1 MPVFFRPEFVLFKL
15 VDCLVICICD
25 LNRIYDTNVSMIKH
39 EENTVNDFKDVDET
53 DNSISARKGIYLAPN
68 LVTTAA
74 LFSGFFAI
82 LAGMNGEFEK
92 ACIAIFVAMIL
103 DGLDGRVARWTN
115 TESEFGE
122 QYDSLSDLVSFGLA
136 PALVMYQWALVYM
149 RDDGITYGRLGWMAA
164 FIYVACAALRL
175 ARFNS
180 QIDVTDK
187 KYFTGLP
194 SPSAAALVAGLVWM
208 LHDLDV
214 SGKNI
219 QIPALIMIIGSGLL
233 MVCNIKYTSFKD
245 FDVKSK
251 VPHLTILGVVI
262 VFALVQVDPPKV
274 LFAVFLVYALS
285 GPYVAL
291 MNKRES
297 DKNVSNE

>member
-1 MPVFFRPEFVLFKL
+1 MNDSKE
-15 VDCLVICICD
+15 DITST
-25 LNRIYDTNVSMIKH
+25 DT
-39 EENTVNDFKDVDET
+39 
-53 DNSISARKGIYLAPN
+53 SAKKAPTRRGIYLAPN

-82 LAGMNGEFEK
+82 LAGMNGQFEK

-149 RDDGITYGRLGWMAA
+149 RDDGMSYGRLGWMAA
-164 FIYVACAALRL
+164 FIYVACGALRL

-180 QIDVTDK
+180 QIAVTDSRF
-187 KYFTGLP
+187 FTGLP
-194 SPSAAALVAGLVWM
+194 SPSAAGLVAGMIWM

-219 QIPALIMIIGSGLL
+219 QIPAMLMMLSAGLL
-233 MVCNIKYTSFKD
+233 MVSNVKYNSFKD

-251 VPHLTILGVVI
+251 VPHLTILGVVL

-274 LFAVFLVYALS
+274 LFAIFFVYALS
-285 GPYVAL
+285 GPFYWFK
-291 MNKRES
+291 NKRKAYGRLSAAKEKS
-297 DKNVSNE
+297 SSK

>member
-1 MPVFFRPEFVLFKL
+1 MNDSK
-15 VDCLVICICD
+15 D
-25 LNRIYDTNVSMIKH
+25 KH
-39 EENTVNDFKDVDET
+39 D
-53 DNSISARKGIYLAPN
+53 DNSASSHKGIYLAPN

-82 LAGMNGEFEK
+82 LASMNGQFEK

-149 RDDGITYGRLGWMAA
+149 REDGLAYGRLGWMAA

-175 ARFNS
+175 ARFNA

-187 KYFTGLP
+187 RYFTGLP
-194 SPSAAALVAGLVWM
+194 SPSAAAIVAGMVWM

-219 QIPALIMIIGSGLL
+219 QIPALIMIIVAGLL
-233 MVCNIKYTSFKD
+233 MVSNVKYTSFKD

-251 VPHLTILGVVI
+251 VPHLTILGVVL
-262 VFALVQVDPPKV
+262 VFALIQVDPPKV
-274 LFAVFLVYALS
+274 LFAVFFIYALS
-285 GPYVAL
+285 GPFYWL
-291 MNKRES
+291 KDNKKS
-297 DKNVSNE
+297 IKNLKP

>member
-1 MPVFFRPEFVLFKL
+1 MNQSNDKIVNP
-15 VDCLVICICD
+15 DISI
-25 LNRIYDTNVSMIKH
+25 DTN
-39 EENTVNDFKDVDET
+39 EEKPSTH
-53 DNSISARKGIYLAPN
+53 RGIYLAPN

-82 LAGMNGEFEK
+82 LASMNGQFEK
-92 ACIAIFVAMIL
+92 ACIAIFIAMIL

-136 PALVMYQWALVYM
+136 PALVTYQWALVYM
-149 RDDGITYGRLGWMAA
+149 REGGMTYGRLGWMAA
-164 FIYVACAALRL
+164 FVYVACGALRL

-180 QIDVTDK
+180 QIEVTDK
-187 KYFTGLP
+187 RFFTGLP
-194 SPSAAALVAGLVWM
+194 SPSAAALVAGMVWM

-219 QIPALIMIIGSGLL
+219 QIPAMLMLLTAGLL
-233 MVCNIKYTSFKD
+233 MVSNVQYTSFKD
-245 FDVKSK
+245 FDIKSK
-251 VPHLTILGVVI
+251 VPHLAILGVGL

-274 LFAVFLVYALS
+274 LFAIFFVYALS
-285 GPYVAL
+285 GPYNWFKKNRST
-291 MNKRES
+291 NKDSHKPKDES
-297 DKNVSNE
+297 S

>member
-1 MPVFFRPEFVLFKL
+1 MKKPIEKVVNI
-15 VDCLVICICD
+15 DDQQDINGHD
-25 LNRIYDTNVSMIKH
+25 
-39 EENTVNDFKDVDET
+39 ENT
-53 DNSISARKGIYLAPN
+53 SPRKGIYLAPN

-82 LAGMNGEFEK
+82 LAGMNGQFEK
-92 ACIAIFVAMIL
+92 ACVAIFVAMIL

-175 ARFNS
+175 ARFNA
-180 QIDVTDK
+180 QIEVTDK
-187 KYFTGLP
+187 RFFTGLP

-219 QIPALIMIIGSGLL
+219 QIPALFMIISAGLL
-233 MVCNIKYTSFKD
+233 MVSNIKYTSFKD
-245 FDVKSK
+245 FDAKSK
-251 VPHLTILGVVI
+251 VPHLAILGIVI
-262 VFALVQVDPPKV
+262 CCIFHICAFRSFYLVKTT
-274 LFAVFLVYALS
+274 S
-285 GPYVAL
+285 
-291 MNKRES
+291 K
-297 DKNVSNE
+297 

>member
-1 MPVFFRPEFVLFKL
+1 MNDSKEQLKNTDVEVETK
-15 VDCLVICICD
+15 
-25 LNRIYDTNVSMIKH
+25 
-39 EENTVNDFKDVDET
+39 EENTP
-53 DNSISARKGIYLAPN
+53 APRGIYLAPN

-82 LAGMNGEFEK
+82 LAGMNGQFEK

-136 PALVMYQWALVYM
+136 PALVTYQWALVYM
-149 RDDGITYGRLGWMAA
+149 REDGLTYGRLGWMAA
-164 FIYVACAALRL
+164 FVYVVCAALRL

-180 QIDVTDK
+180 QISVTDSRF
-187 KYFTGLP
+187 FTGLP
-194 SPSAAALVAGLVWM
+194 SPSAAGLVAGMVWM

-219 QIPALIMIIGSGLL
+219 QIPAMLMLLAAGLL
-233 MVCNIKYTSFKD
+233 MVSNVKYTSFKD

-251 VPHLTILGVVI
+251 VPHLAILGVGLVL
-262 VFALVQVDPPKV
+262 ALVQVDPPKV
-274 LFAVFLVYALS
+274 LFAVFFVYALS
-285 GPYVAL
+285 GPFSWFK
-291 MNKRES
+291 NKNSSYKDLYSEE
-297 DKNVSNE
+297 DSNN

>member
-1 MPVFFRPEFVLFKL
+1 MKDNNEK
-15 VDCLVICICD
+15 VINLD
-25 LNRIYDTNVSMIKH
+25 DKDQDNTNTSTH
-39 EENTVNDFKDVDET
+39 SDEA
-53 DNSISARKGIYLAPN
+53 NSPRKGIYLAPN

-82 LAGMNGEFEK
+82 LAGMNGQFEK
-92 ACIAIFVAMIL
+92 ACVAIFVAMIL

-136 PALVMYQWALVYM
+136 PALVMYQWALVFM
-149 RDDGITYGRLGWMAA
+149 RDGGVSYGRLGWMAA

-175 ARFNS
+175 ARFNA
-180 QIDVTDK
+180 QIEVTDK
-187 KYFTGLP
+187 RFFTGLP
-194 SPSAAALVAGLVWM
+194 SPSAAALVAGMVWM

-219 QIPALIMIIGSGLL
+219 QIPALFMILCAGLL
-233 MVCNIKYTSFKD
+233 MVSNIKYTSFKD

-251 VPHLTILGVVI
+251 VPHLAILGVVI

-274 LFAVFLVYALS
+274 LFAVFFIYALS
-285 GPYVAL
+285 GPFTCL
-291 MNKRES
+291 KNKFK
-297 DKNVSNE
+297 DK

>member
-1 MPVFFRPEFVLFKL
+1 MNDSNEKVVKIDDSESSDR
-15 VDCLVICICD
+15 CD
-25 LNRIYDTNVSMIKH
+25 DKS
-39 EENTVNDFKDVDET
+39 
-53 DNSISARKGIYLAPN
+53 SPRKGIYLAPN

-82 LAGMNGEFEK
+82 LAGMNGQFEK

-149 RDDGITYGRLGWMAA
+149 RDDGITFGRLGWMAA

-175 ARFNS
+175 ARFNA
-180 QIDVTDK
+180 QIEVTDK
-187 KYFTGLP
+187 RFFTGLP

-219 QIPALIMIIGSGLL
+219 QIPALIMIISAGLL

-251 VPHLTILGVVI
+251 VPHLAILGVVL

-274 LFAVFLVYALS
+274 LFAVFFIYALS
-285 GPYVAL
+285 GPYACL
-291 MNKRES
+291 KNKY
-297 DKNVSNE
+297 K